1 MIKNYWLFKVNKIID
16 LKKFLVWAR
25 LNLPPEVTDFFGE
38 KSTLEHKWIIS
49 KFSIDEK
56 YEKLFRL
63 RLEKELFNVCEYS
76 LQLVLE
82 SDIEREKERKAWE
95 AKCKLSDEWF
105 ETLDDE
111 HKEFVRVY
119 ARHCMPQG

>member
-1 MIKNYWLFKVNKIID
+1 MPSSPQPSHFFSV
-16 LKKFLVWAR
+16 
-25 LNLPPEVTDFFGE
+25 DFTP
-38 KSTLEHKWIIS
+38 STIYDFNTLDIT
-49 KFSIDEK
+49 F
-56 YEKLFRL
+56 
-63 RLEKELFNVCEYS
+63 EKELFNVCEYS